1 MLNRHSI
8 TCTQGTLM
16 QTSSFDNANHGRE
29 RNTERF
35 AFRTAPRI
43 KQTIEQAAAL
53 SGQDMSSFV
62 LTAAYERALKTIQAH
77 EVTQLTADDHQAF
90 FDALESPPAPTDRLR
105 AAFAHHQETVDK
117 H

>member
-1 MLNRHSI
+1 MLTAFPHDDANR
-8 TCTQGTLM
+8 
-16 QTSSFDNANHGRE
+16 GRE

-43 KQTIEQAAAL
+43 KQAIERAAAL

-62 LTAAYERALKTIQAH
+62 LAAAYERALETIQAH
-77 EVTQLTADDHQAF
+77 EVTQLTADDHRAF
-90 FDALESPPAPTDRLR
+90 FDALENPPAPTDRLR
-105 AAFAHHQETVDK
+105 AALAHHQETVDR

>member
-1 MLNRHSI
+1 MPTTFPH
-8 TCTQGTLM
+8 
-16 QTSSFDNANHGRE
+16 DDANHSHE

-43 KQTIEQAAAL
+43 KQAIELTAAL

-62 LTAAYERALKTIQAH
+62 LAAAYERALATIQAH
-77 EVTQLTADDHQAF
+77 EVTQLTTADHQAF
-90 FDALESPPAPTDRLR
+90 FNALKNPPPPTDRLR
-105 AAFAHHQETVDK
+105 AAFAYHRETVEK